1 MRRAL
6 FLGIALLLCITASTT
21 YAQWTLYKIGGRDYV
36 PLSNVAD
43 FYGLGHVARV
53 GNDAVMEL
61 GARSL
66 KGSVN
71 SVEFYINRLK
81 FNLSFPIIE
90 YNGVPVLSRMDL
102 TKVIEPVLRPQ
113 KIKNAEKID
122 TIVLDAGHG
131 GHDNGATSLYGNEK
145 SFTLDVVNRARMLL
159 MQAGYKVVMT
169 RDNDTFIPLGDRVR
183 IANQFSNAL
192 FISIHF
198 NSGGA
203 GTGLETYTLAPRGVP
218 SMMADGPR
226 ISDFEQCAGNINDAE
241 NIALATAT
249 HAALVVRSRMF
260 DRGIKRARFV
270 VIRDI
275 TIPGVLIE
283 GGFLSNDYDARLIA
297 TPAYRQQ
304 MASCILQAVQNYH
317 RAVGTQLGGDAVAV
331 HTEEPRVETTPM
343 PAGIAEFERGWAD
356 DHHDAD
362 SRQPSELEAWSS
374 IPPTPRPRPRLAR
387 SACTIA
393 DTAA

>member
-1 MRRAL
+1 MPRAL
-6 FLGIALLLCITASTT
+6 LLGIALLLCIAASSH
-21 YAQWTLYKIGGRDYV
+21 AQWTLYKISGRDYV
-36 PLSNVAD
+36 PLENVAA
-43 FYGLGHVARV
+43 FYGLGHCVQV
-53 GNDAVMEL
+53 GNDARMEL

-66 KGSVN
+66 KGGIN

-81 FNLSFPIIE
+81 FNLSYPIVE
-90 YNGVPVLSRMDL
+90 YNGIPVISRMDL

-113 KIKNAEKID
+113 KIKNAELVD
-122 TIVLDAGHG
+122 TIVLDPGHG
-131 GHDNGATSLYGNEK
+131 GHDNGATSVYGNEK
-145 SFTLDVVNRARMLL
+145 SFTLDVASRARMLL
-159 MQAGYKVVMT
+159 MQAGYHVVMT
-169 RDNDTFIPLGDRVR
+169 RSNDTFIPLGDRVR
-183 IANQFSNAL
+183 IANQYANAL

-226 ISDFEQCAGNINDAE
+226 ISDLDPCAGNINDPQ

-249 HAALVVRSRMF
+249 HASLIVRSRMF

-297 TPAYRQQ
+297 TPAYRQS
-304 MASCILQAVQNYH
+304 MAASILQAVQNYR
-317 RAVGTQLGGDAVAV
+317 RAVGTQVGDNIA
-331 HTEEPRVETTPM
+331 TRSTGPESPRVETNTPM
-343 PAGIAEFERGWAD
+343 LRGGGQPAVNEA
-356 DHHDAD
+356 
-362 SRQPSELEAWSS
+362 QP
-374 IPPTPRPRPRLAR
+374 TVV
-387 SACTIA
+387 TN
-393 DTAA
+393 TAN

>member
-6 FLGIALLLCITASTT
+6 LLGIALLLCVTASTH
-21 YAQWTLYKIGGRDYV
+21 AQWTLYKIGGRDYV
-36 PLSNVAD
+36 SLENVAN
-43 FYGLGHVARV
+43 FYGLGHAMQV
-53 GNDAVMEL
+53 GNDQVMEA

-66 KGSVN
+66 RGSAN

-81 FNLSFPIIE
+81 FNLSFPIVE
-90 YNGVPVLSRMDL
+90 YNGIPVLSRMDL

-122 TIVLDAGHG
+122 TIVLDPGHG
-131 GHDNGATSLYGNEK
+131 GHDNGATSSYGFEK
-145 SFTLDVVNRARMLL
+145 NFTLDVANRARILF
-159 MQAGYKVVMT
+159 MQAGYRVVMT
-169 RDNDTFIPLGDRVR
+169 RSNDTFIPLGDRVR
-183 IANQFSNAL
+183 TANQYSNAL
-192 FISIHF
+192 FISVHF

-226 ISDFEQCAGNINDAE
+226 ISDLEQCAGNVNDSE

-249 HAALVVRSRMF
+249 HAALVMRSRMY

-275 TIPGVLIE
+275 IIPGVLIE
-283 GGFLSNDYDARLIA
+283 GGFLSNDFDARLIA

-304 MASCILQAVQNYH
+304 MASSILMAVQNYR
-317 RAVGTQLGGDAVAV
+317 RAVGPQVGDTVARV
-331 HTEEPRVETTPM
+331 NQGPRVETNSPM
-343 PAGIAEFERGWAD
+343 LRGG
-356 DHHDAD
+356 
-362 SRQPSELEAWSS
+362 P
-374 IPPTPRPRPRLAR
+374 PPTLNESQP
-387 SACTIA
+387 TIITPT
-393 DTAA
+393 TASGAN

>member
-1 MRRAL
+1 MPRAL
-6 FLGIALLLCITASTT
+6 LLGIALLLCIAASSH
-21 YAQWTLYKIGGRDYV
+21 AQWTLYKIGGRDYV
-36 PLSNVAD
+36 PLENVAN
-43 FYGLGHVARV
+43 FYGLGHCVQV
-53 GNDAVMEL
+53 GNDTTMEL

-66 KGSVN
+66 KGSLN

-81 FNLSFPIIE
+81 FNLSYPIVS
-90 YNGVPVLSRMDL
+90 YNGTPVMSRMDL
-102 TKVIEPVLRPQ
+102 TKVLEPVLRPQ

-122 TIVLDAGHG
+122 TVVLDPGHG

-145 SFTLDVVNRARMLL
+145 SFTLDVANRARMLL

-169 RDNDTFIPLGDRVR
+169 RNNDTFIPLGERVQ
-183 IANQFSNAL
+183 IANQYPNAL

-198 NSGGA
+198 NSGGN

-226 ISDFEQCAGNINDAE
+226 ISDLDPCAGNINDPA

-249 HAALVVRSRMF
+249 HASLVVRSRMY

-283 GGFLSNDYDARLIA
+283 GGFLSNDNDARLIA
-297 TPAYRQQ
+297 TPGYRQQ
-304 MASCILQAVQNYH
+304 MASSILQAVQNYR
-317 RAVGTQLGGDAVAV
+317 RAVGTQMGETVARNN
-331 HTEEPRVETTPM
+331 TDGPRVETNTPM
-343 PAGIAEFERGWAD
+343 LRGAAPNLNEAQPTVVTNATNAGAN
-356 DHHDAD
+356 
-362 SRQPSELEAWSS
+362 
-374 IPPTPRPRPRLAR
+374 
-387 SACTIA
+387 
-393 DTAA
+393 